1 MNIHAVI
8 LAGGK
13 GERFWPAS
21 RTHRPKHLLPIV
33 GDRCMLAQT
42 VERLE
47 NNAPIKKIWVVT
59 QPSQTEAILSH
70 VPSLSKNN
78 ILEEPLGKDTAAA
91 ITFAMSCISQEDPEA
106 IVGVFPADHVI
117 HDEENF
123 GIFLKKSFE
132 IAQKH
137 EKLLTVGIKP
147 LHPATGYGYIQ
158 RGPLLSEHNLQG
170 VYRVER
176 FVEKP
181 NLVTAKR
188 YVDSRNYY
196 WNGGIFIWKAKTFA
210 KALELNSPEHFQMFQ
225 EIQAY
230 WKNTTNTIQDLAK
243 IYQKVPKISID
254 YALMEKAEN
263 RWVVESTF
271 DWDDVGEWTALARH
285 YPIDRKQNLLKGEV
299 VLEEGSGNIILSS
312 PDHLVACIGIDN
324 HIVVQT
330 PDVTLICPKNR
341 AQDIKHLV
349 HSIQNLPQGKKYL

>member
-33 GDRCMLAQT
+33 GDRCMLSQT
-42 VERLE
+42 VERLK
-47 NNAPIKKIWVVT
+47 NNVPIKKIWVVT
-59 QPSQTEAILSH
+59 QPAQSETILERIPILS
-70 VPSLSKNN
+70 KDN

-106 IVGVFPADHVI
+106 IAGIFPADHVI
-117 HDEENF
+117 HDEEHF
-123 GIFLKKSFE
+123 GIFLKKAFE
-132 IAQKH
+132 IAKQY

-147 LHPATGYGYIQ
+147 LSPATGYGYIQ
-158 RGPLLSEHNLQG
+158 RGPLLSEHKLQG

-196 WNGGIFIWKAKTFA
+196 WNGGIFIWKATTFA
-210 KALELNSPEHFQMFQ
+210 KALAVNSPEHFHMFQ
-225 EIQAY
+225 EVQAY
-230 WKNTTNTIQDLAK
+230 CKTHTRDLQKLTT
-243 IYQKVPKISID
+243 IYNKVPKISID

-263 RWVVESTF
+263 RWVLESTF

-285 YPIDRKQNLLKGEV
+285 YPIDRKHNLLKGEV

-312 PDHLVACIGIDN
+312 TDHLVACIGIDN
-324 HIVVQT
+324 LIVIQT

-349 HSIQNLPQGKKYL
+349 HSIQNLPHGQKYL